1 MAVQEKLNNL
11 RTKGE
16 FKHEKW
22 DAAIFDK
29 IKHGVFGGRLRY
41 CVTGAA
47 PISRD
52 VIDFLKICIS
62 APILEGYG

>member
-16 FKHEKW
+16 VKHEKW

-29 IKHGVFGGRLRY
+29 IR
-41 CVTGAA
+41 
-47 PISRD
+47 
-52 VIDFLKICIS
+52 
-62 APILEGYG
+62 